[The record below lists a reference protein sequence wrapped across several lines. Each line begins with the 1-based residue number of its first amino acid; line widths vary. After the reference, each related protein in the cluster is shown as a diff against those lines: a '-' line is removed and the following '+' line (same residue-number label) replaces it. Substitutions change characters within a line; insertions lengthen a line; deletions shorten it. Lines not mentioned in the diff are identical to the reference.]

1 MQFYRLDS
9 VQNIESASDF
19 IGIYRI
25 FTKFEESLKNKNLVK
40 KEYNLSQIDEIAEA
54 ILAES
59 EHKIIAFHGEMGVGK
74 TTLIKVLA
82 KQLGV
87 NELTSSPTFSIVNEY
102 HAPNDILYHFDCY
115 RIENEEEAYDIGIE
129 DYLYSDAWCFIEWP
143 ERIENLLPED
153 ITKVTIDKIN
163 EKLRSIHLKN

>member
-1 MQFYRLDS
+1 M
-9 VQNIESASDF
+9 
-19 IGIYRI
+19 
-25 FTKFEESLKNKNLVK
+25 K
-40 KEYNLSQIDEIAEA
+40 KEYHLSQIDEIAKA

-59 EHKIIAFHGEMGVGK
+59 KYKIIAFHGEMGVGK

-102 HAPNDILYHFDCY
+102 RTPTDILYHFDCY
-115 RIENEEEAYDIGIE
+115 RMENEEEAYDIGIE

-143 ERIENLLPED
+143 ERIENILPSE
-153 ITKVTIDKIN
+153 ITKVRIDKIN
-163 EKLRSIHLKN
+163 EQLRAIHLKN